1 MRACRPCKLIGCRA
15 WARHKGERQPLHIV
29 LSLTSTVLWE
39 AFPAD
44 GIENFKQRRTTL
56 VRDVE
61 DGPL

>member
-1 MRACRPCKLIGCRA
+1 M
-15 WARHKGERQPLHIV
+15 HIV